1 MQSELDQALNE
12 LKQGDENAKKAQA
25 DADRI
30 LEELKQEQAHL
41 EHIERIK
48 NGYEAQLR
56 VYNCIKSSPN
66 RFKNFSFFFII
77 ATFI

>member
-56 VYNCIKSSPN
+56 V
-66 RFKNFSFFFII
+66 
-77 ATFI
+77 